1 MANRQ
6 HGRGR
11 TPAGGRTARTVPVS
25 RSTVRA
31 GETAPPGTPIYTE
44 PEVRRW
50 PHPVEDP
57 ASPPEPAMHYIR
69 CALSYQNQLLA
80 DIKTLLEQLYTAA
93 PAAENLP
100 APEKDD
106 QNLSKL

>member
-57 ASPPEPAMHYIR
+57 APPPEPAMHYIR

-80 DIKTLLEQLYTAA
+80 DIKALLERLSTAA
-93 PAAENLP
+93 PAAESP
-100 APEKDD
+100 PEPEKGGET
-106 QNLSKL
+106 LTKL

>member
-11 TPAGGRTARTVPVS
+11 TPAAGRTARTVPVT
-25 RSTVRA
+25 RSPGREAV
-31 GETAPPGTPIYTE
+31 PPGKPIYTE

-50 PHPVEDP
+50 PHPLEDP
-57 ASPPEPAMHYIR
+57 PSPAPEPAMHYIR

-80 DIKTLLEQLYTAA
+80 DIKTLLEQLTAAA
-93 PAAENLP
+93 PAAEKP
-100 APEKDD
+100 PEPEKDGE
-106 QNLSKL
+106 NLSKL